1 MVSKEV
7 PERDKSFDF
16 ADEDVDVDQDEL
28 FDGLE
33 SMNE

>member
-7 PERDKSFDF
+7 LENEPFDSV
-16 ADEDVDVDQDEL
+16 EEEIDVDQDEL

-33 SMNE
+33 SMTD

>member
-7 PERDKSFDF
+7 PEKDKSFDF
-16 ADEDVDVDQDEL
+16 VDEELDVDQDEL

-33 SMNE
+33 SVNE